1 MARLTVLPQFACISG
16 SDLPKKRL
24 RPASATVGGME
35 HYVAFLRGINLGN
48 RRIKSPELVGHFEA
62 MGLEE
67 VATFRA
73 SGNVIFADPSG
84 DSEATL
90 QKRLEAELDERLGY
104 DVAVFLRSFEEVAA
118 IAAHQPFDA
127 AAIAKSKGK
136 PQVQLLA
143 KKPSAAA
150 RKKALALAGPD
161 DEMAFAGRE
170 LHWLPSTGL
179 SETEVDLKAIDK
191 ALGRG
196 TMRTAGTIEQIASKF
211 CG

>member
-1 MARLTVLPQFACISG
+1 V
-16 SDLPKKRL
+16 
-24 RPASATVGGME
+24 E
-35 HYVAFLRGINLGN
+35 HYVAFLRGMNLGN
-48 RRIKSPELVGHFEA
+48 RRIKNPELVRHFEQ

-84 DSEATL
+84 DSEAAL
-90 QKRLEAELDERLGY
+90 QERVEAELDQRLGY

-118 IAAHQPFDA
+118 IAARQPFA
-127 AAIAKSKGK
+127 AEAIARSKGK

-143 KKPSAAA
+143 KKPAAAA
-150 RKKALALAGPD
+150 RKEALALAGAD
-161 DEMAFAGRE
+161 DEMVFDGRE

-179 SETEVDLKAIDK
+179 SETEVDLKAIDRI
-191 ALGRG
+191 LGKG
-196 TMRTAGTIEQIASKF
+196 TMRTAGTIEQIAAKY